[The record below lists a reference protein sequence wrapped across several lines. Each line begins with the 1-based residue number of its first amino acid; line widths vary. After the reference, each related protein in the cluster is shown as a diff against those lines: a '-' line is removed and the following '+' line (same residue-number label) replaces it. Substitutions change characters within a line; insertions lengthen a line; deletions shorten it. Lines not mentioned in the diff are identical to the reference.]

1 VLLVSQAAAVAPLL
15 LVLLLVLQAAA
26 AAQLLLLVRPVQAPA
41 VHLLQPLPH
50 LGAMLCRVLA
60 QLPDQVLE
68 MLLGR
73 LPARELVL
81 MGPPLLLGA

>member
-1 VLLVSQAAAVAPLL
+1 MFCRLQLL
-15 LVLLLVLQAAA
+15 L
-26 AAQLLLLVRPVQAPA
+26 LLLLVRPVQAPA

-73 LPARELVL
+73 LPARVSQVWWRVL
-81 MGPPLLLGA
+81 HLLWLLPTWSLLLPLSVIAL